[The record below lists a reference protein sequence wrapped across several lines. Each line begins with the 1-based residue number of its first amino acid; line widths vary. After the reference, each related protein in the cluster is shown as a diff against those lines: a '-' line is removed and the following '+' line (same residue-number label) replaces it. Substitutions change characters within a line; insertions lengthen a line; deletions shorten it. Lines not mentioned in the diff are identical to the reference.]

1 MHVKKIAILSLIIV
15 SFWLFPFCAASR
27 TISPI
32 DYGLMGAKNGIER
45 YYILLKCHQDA
56 GKYGHIS
63 YRGIEKIEL
72 EIPSDAQS
80 IPLPICTDFSGV
92 TITVKNT
99 MKSLVLFEMAETLTV
114 INGISGEDIDKG
126 CYDKYDAIKNGSYL
140 LVVEDLNPWINN
152 RKGYNYGV
160 NRRDVFFLKDA
171 KAYNKPI
178 CSYNTVYS
186 SPKVSYCEVN
196 TERKTI
202 KNIKFIRDDE
212 STEKTFLF
220 GIRNQVNIDLSHIE
234 LITPPSDKMYGD
246 AAIQISNCVKV
257 VMSDIYINGTY
268 SQKNKF
274 GYGVSLGNI
283 YDLKVKRMNA
293 HAEWGVFG
301 NNYLSN
307 VELMDCKINRFD
319 IHCYG
324 RNFKA
329 SNCIFEEL
337 YNQFSSIYGIV
348 RFDKCTFTN
357 FVPILVESSFNAYT
371 PFDLV
376 WNRCTFNLS
385 KKKNYLITLFGVPG
399 QYNDRAELRRKCLP
413 NITLKN
419 CKVNLSDDIDSWYLI
434 KTDGNKYKDTFDY
447 ISCIRLQN
455 IRVNGGSKETFNFS
469 TEELATTNPLKI
481 ILDIK

>member
-1 MHVKKIAILSLIIV
+1 MLVKKIAILSLIIV
-15 SFWLFPFCAASR
+15 SLWFFPFYAASR
-27 TISPI
+27 TLYPI
-32 DYGLMGAKNGIER
+32 NYGLKEAKNGIER

-63 YRGIEKIEL
+63 YRGIERIEL

-80 IPLPICTDFSGV
+80 IPLPISTDFSGV
-92 TITVKNT
+92 TIIVKNT
-99 MKSLVLFEMAETLTV
+99 KKSLALFEMSEALTEL
-114 INGISGEDIDKG
+114 NGISGEDIDKG
-126 CYDKYDAIKNGSYL
+126 SYDKYDAIKNGSYL
-140 LVVEDLNPWINN
+140 LIVEDLNPWINN

-160 NRRDVFFLKDA
+160 NRRDIFFLKDA
-171 KAYNKPI
+171 KACNKPI
-178 CSYNTVYS
+178 YSYNTNYS
-186 SPKVSYCEVN
+186 LPKAFYCKVN

-220 GIRNQVNIDLSHIE
+220 GIRNQVNIALSHIE
-234 LITPPSDKMYGD
+234 LITPPNDKMYGD
-246 AAIQISNCVKV
+246 AAIQISNCVQV
-257 VMSDIYINGTY
+257 VMSDIIINGTY

-283 YDLKVKRMNA
+283 YDIKVKRMNA

-324 RNFKA
+324 RNFEA

-337 YNQFSSIYGIV
+337 YNQFSSIYGKV
-348 RFDKCTFTN
+348 TFDKCTFTN
-357 FVPILVESSFNAYT
+357 FVPFLVESSFNAYT

-376 WNRCTFNLS
+376 WSRCTFNLS
-385 KKKNYLITLFGVPG
+385 REKNYLITLFGVPG
-399 QYNDRAELRRKCLP
+399 QYNARAELRRKCLP
-413 NITLKN
+413 NITLKD
-419 CKVNLSDDIDSWYLI
+419 CKVNLTDDVDSWYLI

-447 ISCIRLQN
+447 ISCISLQK
-455 IRVNGGSKETFNFS
+455 IKVNGGSKKKFKVY
-469 TEELATTNPLKI
+469 TEKITTTNPLKM
-481 ILDIK
+481 ILDVK